1 MPERMRTSDQAL
13 FALNEAARAIT
24 SELELDKVLQLII
37 DAARELVGAR
47 YAALGAPDEK
57 GELAQFIVSGI
68 ETDAVKRIPHPPRGL
83 GLLGA
88 LLEEGRTI
96 RIGRIQDDPRSVG
109 FPAHHP
115 PMSSFLGV
123 PIRGRGGKVLGNLY
137 LTEKMDADK
146 FSAADE
152 ELIEIFAGHAAI
164 AITNAGLFR
173 SSAEREQ
180 ELAERNR
187 ELAALNAV
195 ARATAQHLDLED
207 MLGVALDQV
216 MLVIGMESA
225 EIYLQEEETGDMVQA
240 LYRGQAQEAFG
251 SIRRFKRGEGFVGH
265 VAQTGLPIAT
275 TNLARQNS
283 LDGYPPFLRQAVIN
297 EGFTSLVF
305 TPLKAKHHVI
315 GVLGLASRSHGPFNE
330 QELALLE
337 AIGHQ
342 VGVAVENARL
352 YSRVAQLAVV
362 EERARIGM
370 DLHDGVIQSIYAVGL
385 TLESIRLMLNGS
397 KETNRLLSLAIDG
410 LNDVIR
416 DIRNFI
422 LDLRPQR
429 FEGDLGRGL
438 ARLVREFQAN
448 AMVLVQLT
456 APPDVIALIP
466 PKMARSFF
474 MTAQEALA
482 NVARHARA
490 GHVIVELRR
499 TKGGVAL
506 LVSDDGLGFD
516 SEEQAQMTG
525 HGLANMRLRA
535 ASLHGALD
543 IQSAPGQG
551 TTIRMELPLRL
562 EERPAA
568 LVTDF

>member
-1 MPERMRTSDQAL
+1 MPERMRTSEQAL
-13 FALNEAARAIT
+13 LALNEAARAIT
-24 SELELDKVLQLII
+24 SELELDRVLQLII

-47 YAALGAPDEK
+47 YAALGVPDEK
-57 GELAQFIVSGI
+57 GRLAQFIVSGI
-68 ETDAVKRIPHPPRGL
+68 ASNVVEQIPHLPKGL

-88 LLEEGRTI
+88 LLKEGRTI
-96 RIGRIQDDPRSVG
+96 RIPRIQDDPRAVG
-109 FPAHHP
+109 FPANHP

-123 PIRGRGGKVLGNLY
+123 PIQGRGGTVLGNLY
-137 LTEKMDADK
+137 LTEKIDAAE
-146 FSAADE
+146 FSREDE
-152 ELIEIFAGHAAI
+152 ELIEVFAGHAAV
-164 AITNAGLFR
+164 AITNANLFHN
-173 SSAEREQ
+173 SAQREQ

-195 ARATAQHLDLED
+195 ARATALHLDLED

-240 LYRGQAQEAFG
+240 LYRGQSQEAFG

-265 VAQTGLPIAT
+265 VAETGLPIAT
-275 TNLARQNS
+275 NDLAAKS
-283 LDGYPPFLRQAVIN
+283 EGYPAFLRQAVIDQ
-297 EGFTSLVF
+297 GFSSMVF

-315 GVLGLASRSHGPFNE
+315 GVLGLASRTHGPFNE
-330 QELALLE
+330 RELALLE
-337 AIGHQ
+337 GIGHQ

-352 YSRVAQLAVV
+352 YSRVAQLAIV

-385 TLESIRLMLNGS
+385 NLESVRLMVNGS
-397 KETNRLLSLAIDG
+397 KETNRLLSLAIAG
-410 LNDVIR
+410 LNEVIR

-466 PKMARSFF
+466 PKAARSIF

-490 GHVIVELRR
+490 SQVIVEIRQ
-499 TKGGVAL
+499 TTDGVAL
-506 LVSDDGLGFD
+506 LVTDDGRGFD

-535 ASLHGALD
+535 ASLHGKLT
-543 IQSAPGQG
+543 IKSAPGRG
-551 TTIRMELPLRL
+551 TTIRMELPLHL
-562 EERPAA
+562 VERPGL
-568 LVTDF
+568 LVTDL

>member
-1 MPERMRTSDQAL
+1 MLERTRTSEQAL
-13 FALNEAARAIT
+13 SALNEATRAIT

-37 DAARELVGAR
+37 DAARELVRAR
-47 YAALGAPDEK
+47 YAALAVPNEDGQ
-57 GELAQFIVSGI
+57 LAQFIVSGI
-68 ETDAVKRIPHPPRGL
+68 APAVVEQISHWPQGL

-88 LLEEGRTI
+88 LLNEGRTI
-96 RIGRIQDDPRSVG
+96 RIPRIQDDPRSVG
-109 FPAHHP
+109 FPANHP

-123 PIRGRGGKVLGNLY
+123 PIRGSGDKVLGNIY
-137 LTEKMDADK
+137 LTEKFDAAE
-146 FSAADE
+146 FSQEDE
-152 ELIEIFAGHAAI
+152 ELIEFFADHAAI

-195 ARATAQHLDLED
+195 ARATALHLDLED

-240 LYRGQAQEAFG
+240 LYRGPAPELFG
-251 SIRRFKRGEGFVGH
+251 SIRRFKRGEGYIGR
-265 VAQTGLPIAT
+265 VAETGLPIAT
-275 TNLARQNS
+275 TNLAGQGKGHP
-283 LDGYPPFLRQAVIN
+283 DFMRQAVIDA
-297 EGFTSLVF
+297 GFTSFVF

-315 GVLGLASRSHGPFNE
+315 GVLGLASPSHGPFNE
-330 QELALLE
+330 RELALLE

-385 TLESIRLMLNGS
+385 TLESVRLLLNGS
-397 KETNRLLSLAIDG
+397 KETNRLLSQAIDG

-448 AMVLVQLT
+448 AMVLVQLI
-456 APPDVIALIP
+456 APPDVIALIS
-466 PKMARSFF
+466 PKVARSLF

-490 GHVIVELRR
+490 SRVVLEIRR
-499 TKGGVAL
+499 TADGVAL
-506 LVSDDGLGFD
+506 LVTDDGLGFD
-516 SEEQAQMTG
+516 PDEQAQMTG

-535 ASLHGALD
+535 ASLHGKLT
-543 IQSAPGQG
+543 IQSAPGRG
-551 TTIRMELPLRL
+551 TTIQMELPFHL
-562 EERPAA
+562 EERPAL
-568 LVTDF
+568 LVPEL